1 MNINIVG
8 YYVALKRMLLKTL
21 VGWGLNSCP
30 EAVLPAVQ
38 ARRRESRDGAPD
50 VFRLDN
56 RRLEDPKP
64 PYKDCSLPLKAP
76 LQ

>member
-38 ARRRESRDGAPD
+38 ARRRESLMGG
-50 VFRLDN
+50 
-56 RRLEDPKP
+56 P
-64 PYKDCSLPLKAP
+64 PINLF
-76 LQ
+76 